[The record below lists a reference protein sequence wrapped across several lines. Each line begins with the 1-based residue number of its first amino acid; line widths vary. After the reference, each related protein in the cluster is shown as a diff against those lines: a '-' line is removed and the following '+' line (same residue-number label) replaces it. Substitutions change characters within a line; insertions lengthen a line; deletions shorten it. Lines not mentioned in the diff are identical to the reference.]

1 MRMINELEVKKYCQ
15 QYGFKYKYI
24 NQYSVFIESRY
35 DYWRID
41 CDGKSCLKP
50 LQLYHQNT
58 RHNTK
63 GEHKQRRF
71 KDIPFLL
78 RSIKQHD
85 EHYHYTLF
93 QRRSRMDKLFD
104 QISHT

>member
-1 MRMINELEVKKYCQ
+1 MINELEVKKYCDK
-15 QYGFKYKYI
+15 YGFAHKYI
-24 NQYSVFIESRY
+24 NKYSVFIESRY

-41 CDGKSCLKP
+41 CDGKSNYKP

-58 RHNTK
+58 RHNTE

-71 KDIPFLL
+71 KDIPFLID
-78 RSIKQHD
+78 SIKRHD
-85 EHYHYTLF
+85 DHTHRTYN
-93 QRRSRMDKLFD
+93 RRSHMDRLFD